1 MAYTIDGDLYK
12 GEGPLTISVG
22 PHIDFVKLP
31 ATSALE
37 EPRRVP
43 ALPPA
48 TASTEQGSAR

>member
-1 MAYTIDGDLYK
+1 MAYTIDGDLYQ

-22 PHIDFVKLP
+22 PHIDFV
-31 ATSALE
+31 SSRQRCLE

-48 TASTEQGSAR
+48 TTSTDKPMR